1 MKALFLALIILVSSL
16 CPIFGFSWDC
26 TSNDF
31 VLACIVDYQAGVGFY
46 DYCQCYLKGFENTI
60 PEDFEVFECKEVGKV
75 PKCFHNNRDSPEMEC
90 RCGNFIE

>member
-1 MKALFLALIILVSSL
+1 MDDLYSCDPTGEV
-16 CPIFGFSWDC
+16 
-26 TSNDF
+26 T
-31 VLACIVDYQAGVGFY
+31 AG
-46 DYCQCYLKGFENTI
+46 ENTI